1 MLLIAMSGTS
11 AISGTMSARS
21 RGVPSDPPAFALY
34 VPCAFTV
41 RPAIISA
48 KMRSVSL
55 SVSTVSNSGSLSS
68 WLSLL

>member
-1 MLLIAMSGTS
+1 MGSRLTVMPPLLAPVAGS
-11 AISGTMSARS
+11 
-21 RGVPSDPPAFALY
+21 VWPP
-34 VPCAFTV
+34 
-41 RPAIISA
+41 IISA